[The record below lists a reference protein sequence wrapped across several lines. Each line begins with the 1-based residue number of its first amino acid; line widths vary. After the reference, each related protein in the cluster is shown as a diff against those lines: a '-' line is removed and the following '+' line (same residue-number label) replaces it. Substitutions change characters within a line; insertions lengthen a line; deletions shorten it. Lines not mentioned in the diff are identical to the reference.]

1 MESNLYSYEAVKST
15 MKSPK
20 KDLIPNDLLIFK
32 NGEKSVLYPQYY
44 PMILRLYDDDLN
56 HVYNDDYTIVE
67 VLRPHYESIYERE
80 KENVKCKKN
89 Y

>member
-1 MESNLYSYEAVKST
+1 MDSNLYSYEAVKAT

-32 NGEKSVLYPQYY
+32 NGEKSILYQQYY
-44 PMILRLYDDDLN
+44 SMFLKLYDDDLN

-67 VLRPHYESIYERE
+67 VLRPHYERIYE
-80 KENVKCKKN
+80 KGKQKTK
-89 Y
+89 